1 MTTYRELIYIILDE
15 LKIQSDDSYFEE
27 EHIMFLI
34 NQYRPL
40 ILKQRYSDIR
50 KEIPETNFQSIN
62 ITMVESPEVTGNLDG
77 SMLYRKSNV
86 KIPSIM
92 NLNGGQRIITLS
104 FSKDYWSGEITYV
117 NKDRFKYIGH
127 NKWLK
132 NVIYG
137 SIGPDEYLYIKSEDT
152 NLNSLTKVKITT
164 IFEDPTEVNKLD
176 VDTNGKIKDPLDIE
190 CPFEANLIPVLI
202 EMIVKTLLPAQF
214 RESDKENDAN
224 DGTIDEYNKN
234 AYAQRALQSQVR
246 TPQNGV

>member
-1 MTTYRELIYIILDE
+1 MATYRELIYIALDQ

-27 EHIMFLI
+27 GHIMFLI
-34 NQYRPL
+34 NKFRPL
-40 ILKQRYSDIR
+40 ILKQRYSDVR
-50 KEIPETNFQSIN
+50 KEIPEANFQSIDV
-62 ITMVESPEVTGNLDG
+62 TMIDSPEVTGSLDG
-77 SMLYRKSNV
+77 SMHYRKSNV

-104 FSKDYWSGEITYV
+104 YSKDYWSGEITYV
-117 NKDRFKYIGH
+117 NKDRFKYVGH
-127 NKWLK
+127 NKWLAK
-132 NVIYG
+132 TIYG

-152 NLNSLTKVKITT
+152 NVNSLVKVKITS

-176 VDTNGKIKDPLDIE
+176 VDVNGKIKDPIDIE

-234 AYAQRALQSQVR
+234 AYAQRGLQPRQQQQV
-246 TPQNGV
+246 Q